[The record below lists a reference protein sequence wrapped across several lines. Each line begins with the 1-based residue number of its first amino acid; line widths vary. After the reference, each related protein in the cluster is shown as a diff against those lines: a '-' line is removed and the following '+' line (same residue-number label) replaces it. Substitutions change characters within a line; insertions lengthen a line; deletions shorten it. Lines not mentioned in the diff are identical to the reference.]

1 MISTVMA
8 SFCVM
13 MAVSG
18 AVDAALE
25 PSDER
30 IDYAGRWDNTDTNHP
45 WCAWQG
51 SSFRLSFNGTGVRA
65 EITCGETVE
74 YVRVVVDGNGG
85 TSKKIELQPGKHR
98 YTLVSGLRK
107 EGHQLELIKETYTGR
122 GRMTLDGLVVVEGDA
137 TGLPASET
145 SLRIEFY
152 GDSNLAAVS
161 LENEKNKGDP
171 KLRGSFYSFAGIASR
186 MLDAEYHNI
195 SSGGA
200 KLATGL
206 NSGLSFFDRIDFFES
221 DPKWQFDKFAAEI
234 CVINLGAND
243 IFSKEKSEIKQ
254 DFKRL
259 ITALR
264 EVRPDAHIVLMNAY
278 GWARSEPANYTQ
290 EVVTELGDDNLSVLK
305 FPWLFNEWHGCEYD
319 HAGMAKTLVNHL
331 TRVNGKWKQRRPMD
345 VMDGFGRN
353 GDVANGSFEESSPF
367 GGYGWRYFTD
377 GAERVHDPRESA
389 DGEWFLRLKRGTQVH
404 QPNPAKLGGTYRVRL
419 KMRGETRLEQVKLR
433 FEFRDQEWRNEI
445 PHSAEQWVVDLRDEW
460 TEYSFHVRAP
470 SEPSSQGPSYDP
482 WQMILRI
489 EAVAGRVDLDDVRL
503 ESVPCSER
511 PLPTPWSCS
520 HAGILGRGVVK

>member
-8 SFCVM
+8 SFCVVM
-13 MAVSG
+13 VLG
-18 AVDAALE
+18 GEVDATLD
-25 PSDER
+25 PTDER
-30 IDYAGRWDNTDTNHP
+30 IDYAGRWDHSNVNHP

-51 SSFRLSFNGTGVRA
+51 SGVKLCFKGTGVRA
-65 EITCGETVE
+65 EITCGETAE

-85 TSKKIELQPGKHR
+85 ASKKMELRPGSHR
-98 YTLVSGLRK
+98 YTLVTGLCK
-107 EGHQLELIKETYTGR
+107 GEHQLELIKETYTGR
-122 GRMTLDGLVVVEGDA
+122 GRMTLDALVVVEGDA
-137 TGLPASET
+137 TGARTPEP

-152 GDSNLAAVS
+152 GDSNLAAGS

-186 MLDAEYHNI
+186 MLNAEYHNI

-206 NSGLSFFDRIDFFES
+206 NSGLSFFDRIDFFEPE
-221 DPKWQFDKFAAEI
+221 PKWQFDKFAAEI
-234 CVINLGAND
+234 CVVNLGAND
-243 IFSKEKSEIKQ
+243 ISSKAKSEIKQ

-264 EVRPDAHIVLMNAY
+264 DVRPDAHIVLMNGY

-290 EVVTELGDDNLSVLK
+290 EVVAELGDENLSVLK

-319 HAGMAKTLVNHL
+319 HAGMAKTLVKHL
-331 TRVNGKWKQRRPMD
+331 TRVNGKWKQHWPMD

-367 GGYGWRYFTD
+367 GGYGWRYLTD

-389 DGEWFLRLKRGTQVH
+389 DGEWFLRLKPGTQVH

-419 KMRGETRLEQVKLR
+419 KMRGKKNDDQVKIR

-445 PHSAEQWVVDLRDEW
+445 PQSAEQWIVDLRTGW
-460 TEYSFHVRAP
+460 NEYMFNVRAP

-482 WQMILRI
+482 WQIILRI
-489 EAVAGRVDLDDVRL
+489 EAVAGTVDLDDIRL
-503 ESVPCSER
+503 ESLSQPQSVHLNRGSYQR
-511 PLPTPWSCS
+511 
-520 HAGILGRGVVK
+520 AGILTR